1 MLYFT
6 ALTTLASVLFYVT
19 LSVRVG
25 RARAQYKV
33 AAPATSGD
41 PVFER
46 HYRVQ
51 MNTLEWLPVYLP
63 ALWIFGFYVNDLA
76 AAALGVL
83 WIVGRALYARAY
95 VEEPKKRGLGFAI
108 QAAATLLLCF
118 GAMGDILARLFLG
131 D

>member
-25 RARAQYKV
+25 RARAQYQV

-51 MNTLEWLPVYLP
+51 MNTLEWMPIFLPL
-63 ALWIFGFYVNDLA
+63 LWLFAFYISDVW
-76 AAALGVL
+76 AAALG
-83 WIVGRALYARAY
+83 AL
-95 VEEPKKRGLGFAI
+95 
-108 QAAATLLLCF
+108 
-118 GAMGDILARLFLG
+118 
-131 D
+131 